1 MKEKILVIDD
11 DKMVFDSI
19 EMALED
25 ENLEIITASTAED
38 GVRIFRKSPDAFLSI
53 LVDNQYKKK
62 NGETEVLGS
71 MVVEQIRK
79 LNENVQILMLSGDYT
94 SEALKSWKD
103 AGTDKYLW
111 KPFQKEQLVAYI
123 NIARE
128 IVAENEKL
136 SEEVEDLYAGQ
147 LEKMAMHK
155 LGIVGASKVMGKTA
169 QKALDYA
176 NSDMS
181 VMLIGETGTGK
192 EVFAQG
198 IHKNS
203 NRKSGPFIGVD
214 CTRYKDKTDLFESEM
229 FGHVRG
235 AFTGADKNKIGY
247 FEAANNGTIF
257 LDEIHHL
264 SYAAQAK
271 LLRAIQNKAIVRV
284 GENHERPLNFRLIVA
299 AKPAILD
306 MVKSDKF
313 LIDLFYRIYE
323 LDIQIPALKD
333 RKEDIRSLI
342 LHFKNLTDE
351 GKNIEFTKAAY
362 SKLKRY
368 DWPGNVRELQLVI
381 KRTMLNTKTGRVTPE
396 DISGLDHLE
405 VSEEG
410 IESIKSLEK
419 RQLEEKKQLIQKALE
434 MTKNN
439 KTEASKILGTKRST
453 LNDFVRKYS
462 AFFSKDTIMM
472 RSEQ

>member
-11 DKMVFDSI
+11 DEMVFKSI

-25 ENLEIITASTAED
+25 QGIEVITASTPED
-38 GVRIFRKSPDAFLSI
+38 GVRIFRKNSNGFISI
-53 LVDNQYKKK
+53 LVDNQYKNK
-62 NGETEVLGS
+62 NGETEFLGA

-79 LNENVQILMLSGDYT
+79 LNEHVQIVMLSGDYS

-111 KPFQKEQLVAYI
+111 KPFRKEQLIAYVQL
-123 NIARE
+123 ARE
-128 IVAENEKL
+128 IILENEKL
-136 SEEVEDLYAGQ
+136 SEEIEDLYADQ
-147 LEKMAMHK
+147 FEKMAMHK
-155 LGIVGASKVMGKTA
+155 LGIVGASKAMGKIA
-169 QKALDYA
+169 QKALEYA
-176 NSDMS
+176 KSDMS
-181 VMLIGETGTGK
+181 IMLVGETGTGK

-203 NRKSGPFIGVD
+203 KRNDGPFIGVD

-229 FGHVRG
+229 FGHIRG
-235 AFTGADKNKIGY
+235 AFTGAEKNKTGY

-284 GENHERPLNFRLIVA
+284 GENHERAVNFRLIVA
-299 AKPAILD
+299 AKPIILD
-306 MVKSDKF
+306 MVKADKF
-313 LIDLFYRIYE
+313 LIDLFYRIFE
-323 LDIQIPALKD
+323 LDIKIPALKD

-351 GKNIEFTKAAY
+351 GRSIEFSNAAY

-381 KRTMLNTKTGRVTPE
+381 KRTILNTKNERVTPD
-396 DISGLDHLE
+396 DITGLDHLT

-410 IESIKSLEK
+410 IESIKSLEQ
-419 RQLEEKKQLIQKALE
+419 RQLEEKKQLIQTALE
-434 MTKNN
+434 ISKNN
-439 KTEASKILGTKRST
+439 RTEASKILGTKRST
-453 LNDFVRKYS
+453 LNDFIRTYS
-462 AFFSKDTIMM
+462 AFFNRESIMI
-472 RSEQ
+472 RGEQ